1 MNLLFYLFNELS
13 NELLSVFDCII
24 ELKIQIYFKNYII
37 YVYFYYNIY
46 NLKIH
51 MTLFYNIMC
60 LQLLIPNNITLSIE
74 PIVKKNV

>member
-13 NELLSVFDCII
+13 NELISVFDCII
-24 ELKIQIYFKNYII
+24 ELKIQIYFKNFII

-51 MTLFYNIMC
+51 MILFYNIMC
-60 LQLLIPNNITLSIE
+60 LQLLILYDITLPIE